1 MAAKLTGYD
10 LRDLV
15 DDIDGRRLKGA
26 KLLLGLLAGHWGK
39 EKDYVFVGGASLMR
53 RAGIG
58 KTKMASDITTL
69 EDLGMMTV
77 KRRPNQ
83 SSFYY
88 LNVTKIAQWAAE
100 GREKDAERKA
110 QFSESKAD
118 SGSSESE
125 PPESGSSESELP
137 EVRKANHDGSECEPV
152 TNPVT
157 NPFNKKTGTQE
168 GDRSDQDEKREKL
181 NTDTDTVLTRLN
193 ADCGK
198 QYRITDKTARSLV
211 MRLMGNDGYTLEDLL
226 MVIESKAAQWLDDD
240 RTEEWLRP
248 STLFGQKFSQYH
260 AEALAS
266 RAKREAQ
273 QKGRQDLNELARQQ
287 AEEEERRNAEFM
299 ATPVPAAD
307 MLGPIQWRA
316 MKVDGLTFELFN
328 RIMEAV
334 PKDEKRLRNDW
345 KRFVQEGLARLL
357 AEPMTAGEARGA
369 RVKDVLHRLDSSRQA
384 AALMALAGRDAS
396 ETKTLTEWRAIAAGN
411 NMERQTA

>member
-1 MAAKLTGYD
+1 MGWKATNA
-10 LRDLV
+10 
-15 DDIDGRRLKGA
+15 I
-26 KLLLGLLAGHWGK
+26 LGLDVGKVSKKCILFALAARADDNFECYPSLPRIAAEANLTKSAVSRLIGELVTQGVL
-39 EKDYVFVGGASLMR
+39 EKRTRYDEKGSQTSNGYKIVMSAPVSEDEPTEDEAPEEVAPVTQQATPPLLDEQPPVTQQATPRYSLSN
-53 RAGIG
+53 APLLD
-58 KTKMASDITTL
+58 KQ
-69 EDLGMMTV
+69 
-77 KRRPNQ
+77 PNQ
-83 SSFYY
+83 S
-88 LNVTKIAQWAAE
+88 LNRSV
-100 GREKDAERKA
+100 
-110 QFSESKAD
+110 
-118 SGSSESE
+118 
-125 PPESGSSESELP
+125 
-137 EVRKANHDGSECEPV
+137 EPV
-152 TNPVT
+152 NG
-157 NPFNKKTGTQE
+157 NNTGTQE
-168 GDRSDQDEKREKL
+168 GDRSAQDEKREKL
-181 NTDTDTVLTRLN
+181 NTDTDTVLTQLN

-240 RTEEWLRP
+240 RTEQWLKP
-248 STLFGQKFSQYH
+248 STLFGPKFGEYH

-273 QKGRQDLNELARQQ
+273 QKGRQDLNELARRQ